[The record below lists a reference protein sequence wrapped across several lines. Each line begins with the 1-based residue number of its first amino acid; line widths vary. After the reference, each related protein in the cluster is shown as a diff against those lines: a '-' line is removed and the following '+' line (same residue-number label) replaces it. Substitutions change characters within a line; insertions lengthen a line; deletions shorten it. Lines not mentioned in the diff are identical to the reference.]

1 MSTISI
7 PWGTAYTFRAP
18 IVKAGS
24 TDLALAADWTP
35 ATGDVKIIKDG
46 GAAANITTLPSF
58 ISGTATLTWSLSA
71 SECEATEVIIQVIDQ
86 GTKTIQDQFFRMQ
99 TTKAAALQ
107 VGVPQA
113 AQSVGDTSITLDS
126 TAAAQT
132 DFYRGSVVAII
143 SGDGANQARIITAYN
158 GSTKVATIDRGW
170 DVAITTGGTRS
181 VFAVF
186 PQGLNQPLTSAQT
199 QSATTSALSS
209 YGASTLT
216 SGQAQSAT
224 TTALT
229 TYGAST
235 LTAGQVTAAVPST
248 TQIATEVFDTQN
260 VETGMSFRGALR
272 LMAAVLVG
280 RRSGTGSGTETF
292 NAAVTN
298 AKTRVTGTID
308 GSGNRTNV
316 TTDQT

>member
-24 TDLALAADWTP
+24 TDYALTADWTP
-35 ATGDVKIIKDG
+35 AAGDVKISKDG
-46 GAAANITTLPSF
+46 GAFANIATLPTF
-58 ISGTATLTWSLSA
+58 VSGNAALNWTLSA
-71 SECEATEVIIQVIDQ
+71 AETEATEVVIQVIDSA
-86 GTKTIQDQFFRMQ
+86 TKAVQDQFFRLQ
-99 TTKAAALQ
+99 TTKAGALQ

-113 AQSVGDTSITLDS
+113 AQSAGDTAITLDA

-132 DFYRGSVVAII
+132 DFYKGSVVTII

-170 DVAITTGGTRS
+170 DVALTTGGTRS

-199 QSATTSALSS
+199 TYAVP
-209 YGASTLT
+209 
-216 SGQAQSAT
+216 
-224 TTALT
+224 TTA
-229 TYGAST
+229 
-235 LTAGQVTAAVPST
+235 
-248 TQIATEVFDTQN
+248 QIATEIFDTQT
-260 VETGMSFRGALR
+260 VEAGMTFRGALR
-272 LMAAVLVG
+272 LMGAVLMG
-280 RRSGTGSGTETF
+280 RRSGTGSGTEVF

-298 AKTRVTGTID
+298 SKARVTATID

-316 TTDQT
+316 TTDQTP

>member
-24 TDLALAADWTP
+24 TDYALTADWTP
-35 ATGDVKIIKDG
+35 AAGDVKVSKDG
-46 GAAANITTLPSF
+46 GAFANIATLPTF
-58 ISGTATLTWSLSA
+58 IASAAALNWTLSA
-71 SECEATEVIIQVIDQ
+71 AETEATEVVIQVIDSA
-86 GTKTIQDQFFRMQ
+86 TKAVQDQFFRLQ
-99 TTKAAALQ
+99 TTKASALQ

-113 AQSVGDTSITLDS
+113 AQSAGDTAITLDA

-132 DFYRGSVVAII
+132 DFYKGSVVAII

-170 DVAITTGGTRS
+170 DVAITIGGTRS

-199 QSATTSALSS
+199 TSAVP
-209 YGASTLT
+209 
-216 SGQAQSAT
+216 
-224 TTALT
+224 TTA
-229 TYGAST
+229 
-235 LTAGQVTAAVPST
+235 
-248 TQIATEVFDTQN
+248 QIATEIFDTQT
-260 VETGMSFRGALR
+260 VEAGMTFRGALR
-272 LMAAVLVG
+272 LMGAVLMG
-280 RRSGTGSGTETF
+280 RRSGTGSGTEVF

-298 AKTRVTGTID
+298 AKPRVTATID
-308 GSGNRTNV
+308 GNGNRTNV
-316 TTDQT
+316 TTDQTP

>member
-24 TDLALAADWTP
+24 TNYAIVGTDWTP
-35 ATGDVKIIKDG
+35 AAGDVKISKDG
-46 GAAANITTLPSF
+46 GAFANIATLPSTVTL
-58 ISGTATLTWSLSA
+58 SGSAAWSWTLSA
-71 SECEATEVIIQVIDQ
+71 AETEATEVVIQVIDQ
-86 GTKTIQDQFFRMQ
+86 DVTKVIQDQFFRLQ

-113 AQSVGDTSITLDS
+113 AQSAGDTAITLDA

-132 DFYRGSVVAII
+132 DFYKGSVVTII

-158 GSTKVATIDRGW
+158 GTTKVATIDRGW
-170 DVAITTGGTRS
+170 DVAITIGGTRS

-199 QSATTSALSS
+199 TSAVP
-209 YGASTLT
+209 
-216 SGQAQSAT
+216 
-224 TTALT
+224 TTA
-229 TYGAST
+229 
-235 LTAGQVTAAVPST
+235 
-248 TQIATEVFDTQN
+248 QIATEIFDTQT
-260 VETGMSFRGALR
+260 VEAGMTFRGALR
-272 LMAAVLVG
+272 LMGAVLMG
-280 RRSGTGSGTETF
+280 RRSGTGSGTEVF

-298 AKTRVTGTID
+298 AKPRVTATID
-308 GSGNRTNV
+308 GNGNRTNV
-316 TTDQT
+316 TTDQTP

>member
-24 TDLALAADWTP
+24 TDYALTANWTP
-35 ATGDVKIIKDG
+35 VAGDVKISKDG
-46 GAAANITTLPSF
+46 GAFANIATLPSF
-58 ISGTATLTWSLSA
+58 VSGAGVAALNWTLSA
-71 SECEATEVIIQVIDQ
+71 AETEATEVVIQVIDQ
-86 GTKTIQDQFFRMQ
+86 DATKLVQDQFFRLQ

-113 AQSVGDTSITLDS
+113 AQSAGDTAITLDA

-132 DFYRGSVVAII
+132 DFYKGSVVAII

-158 GSTKVATIDRGW
+158 GSTKVATIDRSW
-170 DVAITTGGTRS
+170 DVALTTGATRS

-199 QSATTSALSS
+199 
-209 YGASTLT
+209 
-216 SGQAQSAT
+216 
-224 TTALT
+224 
-229 TYGAST
+229 
-235 LTAGQVTAAVPST
+235 TAAVPT
-248 TQIATEVFDTQN
+248 AAQIATEVFDTQT
-260 VETGMSFRGALR
+260 VETGMTFRGALR

-280 RRSGTGSGTETF
+280 RRSGTGSGTEVF

-298 AKTRVTGTID
+298 AKARVTGTID
-308 GSGNRTNV
+308 GNGNRTNV

>member
-24 TDLALAADWTP
+24 TDYALTADWTP
-35 ATGDVKIIKDG
+35 AAGDVKISKDG
-46 GAAANITTLPSF
+46 GAFANIATLPTF
-58 ISGTATLTWSLSA
+58 IASAAALNWTLSA
-71 SECEATEVIIQVIDQ
+71 AETEATEVVIQVIDSA
-86 GTKTIQDQFFRMQ
+86 TKAVQDQFFRLQ
-99 TTKAAALQ
+99 TTKASALQ

-113 AQSVGDTSITLDS
+113 AQSAGDTAITLDA

-132 DFYRGSVVAII
+132 DFYKGSVVAII

-158 GSTKVATIDRGW
+158 GTSKVATIDRGW
-170 DVAITTGGTRS
+170 DVALTTGGTRS

-199 QSATTSALSS
+199 TSAVP
-209 YGASTLT
+209 
-216 SGQAQSAT
+216 
-224 TTALT
+224 TTA
-229 TYGAST
+229 
-235 LTAGQVTAAVPST
+235 
-248 TQIATEVFDTQN
+248 QIATEIFDTQT
-260 VETGMSFRGALR
+260 VETGMTFRGALR
-272 LMAAVLVG
+272 LMGAVLMG
-280 RRSGTGSGTETF
+280 RRSGTGSGTEVF

-298 AKTRVTGTID
+298 AKARVTATID

>member
-24 TDLALAADWTP
+24 TNYAIVGTDWTP
-35 ATGDVKIIKDG
+35 AAGDVKISKDG
-46 GAAANITTLPSF
+46 GAFANIATLPSTVTL
-58 ISGTATLTWSLSA
+58 SGSAAWSWTLSA
-71 SECEATEVIIQVIDQ
+71 AETEATEVVIQVIDQ
-86 GTKTIQDQFFRMQ
+86 DVTKVIQDQFFRLQ

-113 AQSVGDTSITLDS
+113 AQSAGDTAITLDA

-132 DFYRGSVVAII
+132 DFYKGSVVAII

-158 GSTKVATIDRGW
+158 GSTKVATLDRGW
-170 DVAITTGGTRS
+170 DVAITIGGTRS

-199 QSATTSALSS
+199 TSAVP
-209 YGASTLT
+209 
-216 SGQAQSAT
+216 
-224 TTALT
+224 TTA
-229 TYGAST
+229 
-235 LTAGQVTAAVPST
+235 
-248 TQIATEVFDTQN
+248 QIATEIFDTQT
-260 VETGMSFRGALR
+260 VEAGMTFRGALR
-272 LMAAVLVG
+272 LMGAVLMG
-280 RRSGTGSGTETF
+280 RRSGTGSGTEVF

-298 AKTRVTGTID
+298 AKPRVTATID
-308 GSGNRTNV
+308 GNGNRTNV
-316 TTDQT
+316 TTDQTP

>member
-24 TDLALAADWTP
+24 TNYAIVGTDWTP
-35 ATGDVKIIKDG
+35 AAGDVKISKDG
-46 GAAANITTLPSF
+46 GAFANIATLPSTVTL
-58 ISGTATLTWSLSA
+58 SGSAAWSWTLSA
-71 SECEATEVIIQVIDQ
+71 AETEATEVVIQVIDQ
-86 GTKTIQDQFFRMQ
+86 DVTKVIQDQFFRLQ

-113 AQSVGDTSITLDS
+113 AQSAGDTAITLDA

-132 DFYRGSVVAII
+132 DFYKGSVVTII

-158 GSTKVATIDRGW
+158 GTTKVATIDRGW
-170 DVAITTGGTRS
+170 DVAITIGGTRS

-199 QSATTSALSS
+199 
-209 YGASTLT
+209 
-216 SGQAQSAT
+216 
-224 TTALT
+224 
-229 TYGAST
+229 
-235 LTAGQVTAAVPST
+235 TAAVPT
-248 TQIATEVFDTQN
+248 TAQIATEIFDTQT
-260 VETGMSFRGALR
+260 VEAGMTFRGALR
-272 LMAAVLVG
+272 LMGAVLMG
-280 RRSGTGSGTETF
+280 RRSGTGSGTEVF

-298 AKTRVTGTID
+298 AKPRVTATID

-316 TTDQT
+316 TTDQTP

>member
-7 PWGTAYTFRAP
+7 PWGTATTFRAP

-24 TDLALAADWTP
+24 TDYALTADWTP
-35 ATGDVKIIKDG
+35 AAGDVKISKDG
-46 GAAANITTLPSF
+46 GAFANIATLPTF
-58 ISGTATLTWSLSA
+58 VSGNAALNWTLSA
-71 SECEATEVIIQVIDQ
+71 AETEATEVVIQVIDSA
-86 GTKTIQDQFFRMQ
+86 TKAVQDQFFRLQ
-99 TTKAAALQ
+99 TTKAGALQ

-113 AQSVGDTSITLDS
+113 VQSIGDTAITLDA

-132 DFYRGSVVAII
+132 DFYKGSVVTII

-170 DVAITTGGTRS
+170 DVALTTGGTRS

-199 QSATTSALSS
+199 TSAVP
-209 YGASTLT
+209 
-216 SGQAQSAT
+216 
-224 TTALT
+224 TTA
-229 TYGAST
+229 
-235 LTAGQVTAAVPST
+235 
-248 TQIATEVFDTQN
+248 QIATEIFDTQT
-260 VETGMSFRGALR
+260 VEAGMTFRGALR
-272 LMAAVLVG
+272 LMGAVLMG
-280 RRSGTGSGTETF
+280 RRSGTGSGTEVF

-298 AKTRVTGTID
+298 SKARVTATID

-316 TTDQT
+316 TTDQTP

>member
-24 TDLALAADWTP
+24 TDYALTADWTP
-35 ATGDVKIIKDG
+35 AAGDVKVSKDG
-46 GAAANITTLPSF
+46 GAFANITTLPTF
-58 ISGTATLTWSLSA
+58 IASAAALNWTLSA
-71 SECEATEVIIQVIDQ
+71 AETEATEVVIQVIDSA
-86 GTKTIQDQFFRMQ
+86 TKAVQDQFFRLQ

-113 AQSVGDTSITLDS
+113 AQSAGDTAITLDA

-132 DFYRGSVVAII
+132 DFYKGSVVAII

-170 DVAITTGGTRS
+170 DVALTTGGTRS

-186 PQGLNQPLTSAQT
+186 PQGLNQPLTSGQT
-199 QSATTSALSS
+199 
-209 YGASTLT
+209 
-216 SGQAQSAT
+216 
-224 TTALT
+224 
-229 TYGAST
+229 
-235 LTAGQVTAAVPST
+235 TAAVPST
-248 TQIATEVFDTQN
+248 VQIATEIFDTQT
-260 VETGMSFRGALR
+260 VEAGMTFRGALR
-272 LMAAVLVG
+272 LMGAVLAG
-280 RRSGTGSGTETF
+280 RRSGTGSGTEVF

-298 AKTRVTGTID
+298 AKPRVTATID
-308 GSGNRTNV
+308 GNGNRTNV
-316 TTDQT
+316 TTDQTP